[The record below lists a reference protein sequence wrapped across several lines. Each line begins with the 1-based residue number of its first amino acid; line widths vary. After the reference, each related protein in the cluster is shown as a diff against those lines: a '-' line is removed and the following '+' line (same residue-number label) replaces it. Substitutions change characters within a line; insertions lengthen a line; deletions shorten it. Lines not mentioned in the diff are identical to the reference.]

1 MVAWA
6 SSHET
11 VDMRTASC
19 PSGGTCGG
27 RRAGWFMH
35 VLMASTPRRGY
46 GLPESR
52 PTRNA
57 RQ

>member
-6 SSHET
+6 SSHEA
-11 VDMRTASC
+11 VDMRT
-19 PSGGTCGG
+19 PSGGTRDG

-35 VLMASTPRRGY
+35 MLMASTPRRGY
-46 GLPESR
+46 VLPESR
-52 PTRNA
+52 PTRNG